1 MNEQELEALLEEVK
15 EFLNFTWD
23 DPGKEKKLKSF
34 ILSSNQY
41 LCEVAGEESIDFTK
55 DYLAKDLL
63 LNRVL
68 YMDSQALDDFAS
80 NYNGMLLEL
89 KIKYAK

>member
-1 MNEQELEALLEEVK
+1 MTNQELEALLEEVK
-15 EFLNFTWD
+15 AFLNFTWV
-23 DPGKEKKLKSF
+23 DPAKEQKIKNF
-34 ILSSNQY
+34 TLSSIQY
-41 LCEVAGEESIDFTK
+41 LCEVAGAQIDFTT

-68 YMDSQALDDFAS
+68 YMDSQALDDYMS

-89 KIKYAK
+89 KIKYAE

>member
-1 MNEQELEALLEEVK
+1 MNEQELEALLDEVK
-15 EFLNFTWD
+15 DFLNFTWD
-23 DPGKEKKLKSF
+23 DPKKEKKLKNF
-34 ILSSNQY
+34 ILSSNEY
-41 LCEVAGEESIDFTK
+41 LCEVAGEPIDFTK